1 MVSYQWGG
9 GGGKMGKKVQGIR
22 NTNGRYKIDRERLR
36 IVQEMKKPK
45 NLYVQP
51 MGMNQAGEG
60 ECWYEEG
67 AGQRERK
74 GRKKWENC
82 NSMIS
87 TIYLKKIK

>member
-1 MVSYQWGG
+1 
-9 GGGKMGKKVQGIR
+9 
-22 NTNGRYKIDRERLR
+22 
-36 IVQEMKKPK
+36 
-45 NLYVQP
+45 

-82 NSMIS
+82 NSIINQ
-87 TIYLKKIK
+87 IYFKKYKEVQWFPVSEKGSNEE